1 MNESN
6 HVLKKKWD
14 DALGAMGKRDET
26 LQTVQ
31 DAQTKLRSQLSDNES
46 KLRSS
51 KLEKEDVEKRLF
63 IKEIGIARFEFREV
77 ARNWV
82 CFKTYSICCRKSKP
96 Q

>member
-1 MNESN
+1 M
-6 HVLKKKWD
+6 LKKKWD

-31 DAQTKLRSQLSDNES
+31 DAQSKLRSQLSDTES

-63 IKEIGIARFEFREV
+63 SKEIGMLDKGSVFLLNTHSPTSNI
-77 ARNWV
+77 
-82 CFKTYSICCRKSKP
+82 I
-96 Q
+96 